1 MIRDVALYFSIGCFA
16 IGMVINMWVVVT
28 SPRSGDRILALDT
41 MVINSIALVIL
52 YGILTRTA
60 VYFELSLIIAMV
72 GFISTVAYARYILRG
87 NVIE

>member
-16 IGMVINMWVVVT
+16 TGMVINMWVVVT

-72 GFISTVAYARYILRG
+72 GFISTVAYARYVLRG

>member
-16 IGMVINMWVVVT
+16 ISMVTNMWVVVT

-60 VYFELSLIIAMV
+60 VYFELSLIIAKV
-72 GFISTVAYARYILRG
+72 GFISTVAYARYVLRG

>member
-1 MIRDVALYFSIGCFA
+1 MILAIALYLATGCFA
-16 IGMVINMWVVVT
+16 VGVILNMWTIVM
-28 SPRSGDRILALDT
+28 SRQPGDRILALDT

-52 YGILTRTA
+52 YGILSRTA

-72 GFISTVAYARYILRG
+72 GFISTVAYARYMLRG

>member
-1 MIRDVALYFSIGCFA
+1 MIRDFALYFSIGCFA

-52 YGILTRTA
+52 YGVLSRTA

-72 GFISTVAYARYILRG
+72 GFISTVAYARYLLRG